1 MGPVDR
7 GPVRHAQGDVP
18 DAGIRTGRR
27 GSRLRSRMSLEANPS
42 YDASRLRPVDLGL
55 RGKVALVAAASQG
68 LGRAAAFAFAREG
81 CKVAI
86 CARNARTLEDAA
98 KAIRKETNA
107 EVMAIPADIS
117 RADGVKAYVDG
128 AITSF
133 GGVDVAIPNA
143 GGPPP
148 GGFETI
154 ADDQWAKGWELTFQS
169 TVRLVRAC
177 LPSMRERG
185 GGAVVAILSMSV
197 RQPIDNL
204 VLSNSLRL
212 GVVGALKTLAREVAK
227 DRIRVN
233 GVAP

>member
-1 MGPVDR
+1 
-7 GPVRHAQGDVP
+7 
-18 DAGIRTGRR
+18 
-27 GSRLRSRMSLEANPS
+27 MSSGEYPS
-42 YDASRLRPVDLGL
+42 YEPLRLRPMDLGL

-133 GGVDVAIPNA
+133 
-143 GGPPP
+143 
-148 GGFETI
+148 
-154 ADDQWAKGWELTFQS
+154 
-169 TVRLVRAC
+169 
-177 LPSMRERG
+177 RG
-185 GGAVVAILSMSV
+185 G
-197 RQPIDNL
+197 
-204 VLSNSLRL
+204 LRRT
-212 GVVGALKTLAREVAK
+212 GRFSYTARG
-227 DRIRVN
+227 RRRS
-233 GVAP
+233 GVASRRCKRRRCKKFRWAAWARRRRSRT